1 MKVYKET
8 VKFQG
13 ADHTIESW
21 YDRTYRVWYAALIT
35 DAGVQVFEAMYAM
48 TREDAIKYTK
58 DEMSLCEKE
67 ANPA

>member
-35 DAGVQVFEAMYAM
+35 SVGIQVFEAMFAM
-48 TREDAIKYTK
+48 TRKDAVKYVK
-58 DEMSLCEKE
+58 DEMSPCELA
-67 ANPA
+67 ANPT